1 MPKGQII
8 KVLAGFYYVKDGN
21 QYIQCRARGRFRNED
36 VKPLAGDYC
45 DYELRENNDGY
56 VMELYPRI
64 NSLIRP
70 PICNIDQALLV
81 FSRKDPDFSTLLLD
95 KFLLIYGQLQV
106 KPIICISKMDMQSDD
121 GIEGYIEEYRKA
133 GYTVIPIS
141 SKEKQGIEEIKAIF
155 KDKITVITG
164 QSGVGKSSL
173 INALDASL
181 NLQTNEISKSLGRG
195 KHTTRHVE
203 LIEMF
208 GGFVADTPGFSSFEI
223 DMELVEA
230 AKAYPDFEKYSEEC
244 KFRGCLHESEPS
256 CRVKQAV
263 EDGDISKERYQ
274 HYLQY
279 IQLIKKAKER
289 QYG

>member
-8 KVLAGFYYVKDGN
+8 KVLAGFYYVKDQN
-21 QYIQCRARGRFRNED
+21 QIIQCRARGRFRNDEI
-36 VKPLAGDYC
+36 KPLAGDYC
-45 DYELRENNDGY
+45 EYELRENNDGY
-56 VMELYPRI
+56 LMELLPRT

-95 KFLLIYGQLQV
+95 KFLLIYEHLQIE
-106 KPIICISKMDMQSDD
+106 PIICISKMDIESDD
-121 GIEGYIEEYRKA
+121 HIEQYIQEYRQA

-141 SKEKQGIEEIKAIF
+141 SKKKEGIEQIKDVF
-155 KDKITVITG
+155 KDKISVITG

-173 INALDASL
+173 INALDVKL
-181 NLQTNEISKSLGRG
+181 NLETNEISKALGRG

-208 GGFVADTPGFSSFEI
+208 SGYVADTPGFSSLEI

-230 AKAYPDFEKYSEEC
+230 AKAYRDFHKLSEGC
-244 KFRGCLHESEPS
+244 KFRGCLHVSEPD
-256 CRVKQAV
+256 CKVKQAV
-263 EDGDISKERYQ
+263 EDGIISKERYD

-279 IQLIKKAKER
+279 IQLIKKNKER